1 MIDLL
6 QQLANMQDYHG
17 KIDEPALMLNEQ
29 SAANL
34 PSDQQSLEREAALE
48 TEMAHKNSHIRIMG
62 DKSTN
67 PQPFL
72 M

>member
-1 MIDLL
+1 
-6 QQLANMQDYHG
+6 
-17 KIDEPALMLNEQ
+17 MLNEQ

-34 PSDQQSLEREAALE
+34 PSDQMSLDREAALE

-62 DKSTN
+62 ERNSTN
-67 PQPFL
+67 RQPFL